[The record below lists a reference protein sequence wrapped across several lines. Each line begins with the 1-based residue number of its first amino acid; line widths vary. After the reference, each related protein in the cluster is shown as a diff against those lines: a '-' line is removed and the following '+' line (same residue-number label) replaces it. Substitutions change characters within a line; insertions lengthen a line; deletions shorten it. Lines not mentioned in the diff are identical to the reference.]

1 MTYLITSRCVGVKDG
16 TCREVCPVDCI
27 HDAGEQFVIDPDE
40 CIDCGACVSACPV
53 GAIFH
58 EDDLPGTGLSAAY
71 NLAFFDR

>member
-40 CIDCGACVSACPV
+40 CIDCGACVSACHV

-58 EDDLPGTGLSAAY
+58 ADDLPAPGLSAAY
-71 NLAFFDR
+71 NLAFFER